1 MKEIKEFLY
10 GKASK
15 EKIELFSKEIKEIND
30 KFDLKDN
37 DKIENRITINWNA
50 GSNKNLIQIK
60 ELNKTIESEV
70 ISVFNEIFK

>member
-15 EKIELFSKEIKEIND
+15 EKMELFSKNIEEINI

-37 DKIENRITINWNA
+37 DKIENHITINWNA
-50 GSNKNLIQIK
+50 GKNKNLIQIK
-60 ELNKTIESEV
+60 ELNKVIESEV
-70 ISVFNEIFK
+70 LSVFNEIFK